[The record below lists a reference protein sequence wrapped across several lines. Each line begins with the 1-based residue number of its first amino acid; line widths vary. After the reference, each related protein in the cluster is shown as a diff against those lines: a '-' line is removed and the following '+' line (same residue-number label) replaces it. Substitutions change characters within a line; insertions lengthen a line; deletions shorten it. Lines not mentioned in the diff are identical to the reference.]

1 MNRNSTYH
9 VRLGK
14 VVASGHRNIDAY
26 YIVLRDNKQPT
37 QYISKTMRIDED
49 NSDELRGEL
58 EIRPSSVEIWN
69 YDKMKLVG
77 SYSVDFKTKP
87 VFTCYAYED
96 NM

>member
-49 NSDELRGEL
+49 SSYEHRGEV
-58 EIRPSSVEIWN
+58 EIRPSFVKI
-69 YDKMKLVG
+69 
-77 SYSVDFKTKP
+77 
-87 VFTCYAYED
+87 
-96 NM
+96 